1 MNNYETLCAMTTGV
15 VLAGGSSS
23 RMGVNKA
30 ELLYQGMPLVQWQL
44 EKLRSIGL
52 PEILVSGY
60 GEGMIP
66 DDIPGKGPLGGLYS
80 TLRRASG
87 SQCLVLPVDVPL
99 IDAYTLKQLIR
110 THNGGITLL
119 SYNEQPE
126 PLIGVYD
133 SCLAQSILPMLH
145 EGSTA
150 VRRLLDIVG
159 YRTFPVTGDGR
170 IISNCN
176 TPDEFAA
183 VCAAGGTPSQPQWHP

>member
-23 RMGVNKA
+23 RMGANKA

-52 PEILVSGY
+52 PEVLVSGY

-80 TLRRASG
+80 ALRRASG
-87 SQCLVLPVDVPL
+87 QQCLVLPVDVPL
-99 IDAYTLKQLIR
+99 IDGATLEQLIR
-110 THNGGITLL
+110 AHRGGITLL
-119 SYNEQPE
+119 SYNGRPE

-133 SCLAQSILPMLH
+133 KSLAQFILPMLH
-145 EGSTA
+145 QGSTS
-150 VRRLLDIVG
+150 VWRLLDLVG
-159 YRTFPVTGDGR
+159 YRTLPARGNGR
-170 IISNCN
+170 IVANCN
-176 TPDEFAA
+176 TPEEFAA
-183 VCAAGGTPSQPQWHP
+183 VCAEGSKPCTDAK